1 MRIKTIKSFQCA
13 LRGLGYTFQEQ
24 TVRIMLLIALS
35 VIFLTFF
42 FDTSP
47 TEKALVF
54 LTITLVLGLELINS
68 QVERT
73 LDIVEPQFSQR
84 VREIKDISAGAV
96 LVASLGALLI
106 GIIIFLPFLLQLLKP
121 FS

>member
-13 LRGLGYTFQEQ
+13 LRGLGYAFQEQ
-24 TVRIMLLIALS
+24 TVRIMILIAFS
-35 VIFLTFF
+35 VVFLTFF

-84 VREIKDISAGAV
+84 VGEIKDISAGAV
-96 LVASLGALLI
+96 LVASIGALLI
-106 GIIIFLPFLLQLLKP
+106 GIIIFLPFLLQ
-121 FS
+121 